1 MAQHLKGKIIEAAPY
16 VDFVI
21 GPDGYRKL
29 PDAISS
35 VVEGHAFLNLKL
47 DKKEDYADIEP
58 HRQEGVR
65 AWLTIM
71 RGCDKVC
78 AFCIVPFVRGRE
90 RSISMKTLIAEV
102 RKLAEEGFSE
112 VVLLGQTVN
121 SYHDG
126 QHDFSDLLAAITG
139 VDGIE
144 RIRFTSPYPTDIT
157 DKMIDVMASS
167 DKICK
172 QIHLPLQSGSTKI
185 LKAMRRKYTPED
197 YLELVEKMRTQM
209 PNLAIGTDIIV
220 GFCGEMEEDFLAT
233 YSLMK
238 TVRFDSAF
246 MFKYSPRK
254 GTLAE
259 KKFIDDVPP
268 EEKGRR
274 LTEIIELQ
282 EKISLDIN
290 KTFIGKTVEVLTEGE
305 SKRNPEQLFGKTD
318 GFKTT
323 VFPKDNAQVG
333 QFVQVKIKDA
343 TAHTLLGEIV

>member
-1 MAQHLKGKIIEAAPY
+1 
-16 VDFVI
+16 
-21 GPDGYRKL
+21 
-29 PDAISS
+29 
-35 VVEGHAFLNLKL
+35 
-47 DKKEDYADIEP
+47 
-58 HRQEGVR
+58 
-65 AWLTIM
+65 
-71 RGCDKVC
+71 
-78 AFCIVPFVRGRE
+78 
-90 RSISMKTLIAEV
+90 
-102 RKLAEEGFSE
+102 
-112 VVLLGQTVN
+112 
-121 SYHDG
+121 
-126 QHDFSDLLAAITG
+126 
-139 VDGIE
+139 
-144 RIRFTSPYPTDIT
+144 
-157 DKMIDVMASS
+157 
-167 DKICK
+167 
-172 QIHLPLQSGSTKI
+172 
-185 LKAMRRKYTPED
+185 MRRKYTSED
-197 YLELVEKMRTQM
+197 YLELVEKMRAQM